1 MNSVLGYRKMIN
13 KTQKDIAKLLNI
25 SEQTYRKKEKGI
37 TEFNKNEML
46 IIKNLLC
53 DKGLKNISI
62 EDIFFT

>member
-37 TEFNKNEML
+37 TEFNKKEML
-46 IIKNLLC
+46 MIKNLLSE
-53 DKGLKNISI
+53 KGLKNISI